1 MGYTWETPVSGSTG
15 AATVPSVGFPVVGW
29 VKDRTR
35 DLNGRSEE
43 GCSDVPAS
51 PGADGPDG
59 EVDVGGSVF
68 WVSAATV
75 PGRAVDASGMVC
87 CSAATGADSN

>member
-1 MGYTWETPVSGSTG
+1 M
-15 AATVPSVGFPVVGW
+15 PSVGFPVVGW
-29 VKDRTR
+29 VNDRTR

-43 GCSDVPAS
+43 GCSDVP
-51 PGADGPDG
+51 GAEGPDG
-59 EVDVGGSVF
+59 EVGVGGSVF

-75 PGRAVDASGMVC
+75 PGSAVDASGMVC